1 MSVCLGSTG
10 MRLILLIA
18 VIALGI
24 DALYFSGAYT
34 QTAWRELGVKLEETA
49 GEVKDRPILDP
60 DGASSRED
68 QTPDAKHA
76 AATE

>member
-1 MSVCLGSTG
+1 

-24 DALYFSGAYT
+24 DARYFSGAYT
-34 QTAWRELGVKLEETA
+34 QTAWRELGVKLEEIA